1 MQYFRLILLLFIIS
15 SCNAQQGGEKLK
27 SSNDDNS
34 LLWEVKGNGLS
45 QPSYLFGSFHLLC
58 KDDIRFS
65 AQLLQAVKN
74 SREIYMEL
82 DLDDPSVLLGGLMLM
97 NMNGGKTLKDLYSQK
112 DYEKVERFFKDSLFI
127 SMAFFQN
134 MKPAF
139 LESILYPK
147 MMPCKTISGVEE
159 ELVVVAKKEKKE
171 IQGLETMAFQA
182 SVFDSIPYA
191 DQAKELL
198 KTIDSL
204 NSYKRFFDT
213 LTRVYKS
220 QQLDE
225 IEKMFSKAEFGMED
239 NQDLLLNNR
248 NKNWVARLKTV
259 MNKEPVFVAVG
270 AGHLVGKQGLIS
282 LLRKEG
288 FELRALYNQ

>member
-1 MQYFRLILLLFIIS
+1 MLYFRLFLLLFIFS
-15 SCNAQQGGEKLK
+15 SCNAQQAGEKLK
-27 SSNDDNS
+27 SNENDNS
-34 LLWEVKGNGLS
+34 LLWEVSGNGLS
-45 QPSYLFGSFHLLC
+45 QPSYLFGSFHLMC

-82 DLDDPSVLLGGLMLM
+82 DLDDPSILLGGLMLM

-112 DYEKVERFFKDSLFI
+112 EYEKVERFFKDSLLI
-127 SMAFFQN
+127 SMAFFQS

-139 LESILYPK
+139 LESMLYPK
-147 MMPCKTISGVEE
+147 MMPCRIISGVEE

-220 QQLDE
+220 QQLEE

-248 NKNWVARLKTV
+248 NKNWVVRLKTV
-259 MNKEPVFVAVG
+259 MNKESVFVAVG